1 MTTFMD
7 KDFLLN
13 TETARKRGISDV
25 EARMQARWI
34 EVAEG
39 ALQKNR
45 ITFATVPVWQLVKP
59 GGYLAALQ
67 AKGYEVEA
75 PE

>member
-1 MTTFMD
+1 M
-7 KDFLLN
+7 
-13 TETARKRGISDV
+13 
-25 EARMQARWI
+25 